1 MFDQIWNLNSG
12 IVLFL
17 EISKTDL
24 SLSLKDHLVLCDAL
38 KSGDTEQAVEAM
50 RAHIREGLRL
60 QRGAMKKRRSG
71 SRYSSS
77 TIVAAKNRL
86 RMKFSRMLVIAD
98 ERLMC
103 GIAGRILPQ
112 YGPIGN
118 DLVDLMDAQSHRGA
132 DSTGFAIYTTPVQRG
147 GKLRLMGFNRKNLD
161 SDLEDFRHILRSH
174 GSDFL
179 ETPEVD
185 ASSTVHYSVRMLVE
199 SPRDVEHW
207 IKEADLISERIEVQ
221 SFGKIT

>member
-1 MFDQIWNLNSG
+1 
-12 IVLFL
+12 
-17 EISKTDL
+17 
-24 SLSLKDHLVLCDAL
+24 
-38 KSGDTEQAVEAM
+38 
-50 RAHIREGLRL
+50 
-60 QRGAMKKRRSG
+60 
-71 SRYSSS
+71 
-77 TIVAAKNRL
+77 
-86 RMKFSRMLVIAD
+86 
-98 ERLMC
+98 MC

-112 YGPIGN
+112 YGSIGD

-161 SDLEDFRHILRSH
+161 ADLEDFKHILRSH
-174 GSDFL
+174 GSDFI

-185 ASSTVHYSVRMLVE
+185 ASSTVHYSVRMLIE

-221 SFGKIT
+221 SFGKSLEIIKDVGDANAVADKHGLRDMQDRTGLAMLVLRPNLMFRLRPVILSGRGHFQMSQLFITGRLPITLPGAGSWKETAIVL